1 MDVSWKVYIALSLMM
16 FFQFAVWGAWAP
28 VLAARLLG
36 PLKMSGKQT
45 GWIYTTLPL
54 ACIFAPL
61 VAGQLADRYFNLE
74 YILAAAHLIAAV
86 LMFVAVRQKTFGT
99 LFAAMLGWS
108 ICYAGTLPLVNTA
121 LFAHMK
127 DFATLFPSM
136 KDVSGTVF
144 IWAPIGWAVV
154 GYSLSGW
161 RMLRRGESDGSD
173 AMILAAVLGVVM
185 AACCL
190 LLPETA
196 PAKSGEG
203 AIKKTFEML
212 KDFDFLVFIVTSIC
226 VAGTMQFYFLGSGQ
240 YMMERGISGKAV
252 PGAMAMAQAT
262 QAIATW
268 YALGWAINHL
278 GFKWTLALGTSSWV
292 LLYIIYSIAAPRPV
306 IFVSQVL
313 HGIAYVMFMIVTQ
326 VYCGAIAPEGTAAS
340 MQALIFA
347 ATVGVGLF
355 LGTQLAGFAMDR
367 HKSEGGKF
375 QWPKIWAY
383 PLVITLAGTLVFATV
398 FHGKVPDKPA
408 VEKPA
413 ESTAPPKGTAPKSN
427 AAATPKAPNPKV
439 DALIEALAHP
449 KTQHVWHELCDLGLD
464 AFPGAIEHLKDKR
477 PSFTTD
483 SGSTDETWTV
493 GRACFD
499 VLWCNLE
506 PYNKVVFMS
515 SIPSDEVR
523 WRPGY
528 CQQFLREPEKAN
540 AWLAEHDGKSIV
552 DLQIEVL
559 EWVTSNRSEP
569 TVEINIQDRQHLLDK
584 LASLKQTRKPL
595 KSSVPWAL

>member
-1 MDVSWKVYIALSLMM
+1 LALKRRASETFLAVAAGRFSREERAMDVSWKVYIALSLMM
-16 FFQFAVWGAWAP
+16 FFEFAVWGAWAP

-54 ACIFAPL
+54 ACIVSPL

-74 YILAAAHLIAAV
+74 WILAAAHLIAAV
-86 LMFVAVRQKTFGT
+86 LMFVAVRQKTFGA

-121 LFAHMK
+121 LFSHMK
-127 DFATLFPSM
+127 EFTTLFPSM

-161 RMLRRGESDGSD
+161 RMLRSKESDGTD
-173 AMILAAVLGVVM
+173 AIILSAVLGVVM

-190 LLPETA
+190 LLPATA
-196 PAKSGEG
+196 PAKSSDSSMQQLFEVV
-203 AIKKTFEML
+203 KTP
-212 KDFDFLVFIVTSIC
+212 DFLLFIITSLC

-240 YMMERGISGKAV
+240 YMMDRGISGKAV

-268 YALGWAINHL
+268 FALGWAITHL
-278 GFKWTLALGTSSWV
+278 DYKWTLVLGTSSW
-292 LLYIIYSIAAPRPV
+292 LLMYTIYAASAPRPV

-326 VYCGAIAPEGTAAS
+326 VYCGTIAPAGTAAS

-355 LGTQLAGFAMDR
+355 VGTQLAGFAMDR
-367 HKSEGGKF
+367 HKAEGKF

-383 PLVITLAGTLVFATV
+383 PLAITLAGTLIFATV
-398 FHGKVPDKPA
+398 FQGKVPDKQPEAPA
-408 VEKPA
+408 A
-413 ESTAPPKGTAPKSN
+413 S
-427 AAATPKAPNPKV
+427 ATK
-439 DALIEALAHP
+439 
-449 KTQHVWHELCDLGLD
+449 
-464 AFPGAIEHLKDKR
+464 
-477 PSFTTD
+477 
-483 SGSTDETWTV
+483 
-493 GRACFD
+493 
-499 VLWCNLE
+499 
-506 PYNKVVFMS
+506 
-515 SIPSDEVR
+515 
-523 WRPGY
+523 
-528 CQQFLREPEKAN
+528 
-540 AWLAEHDGKSIV
+540 
-552 DLQIEVL
+552 
-559 EWVTSNRSEP
+559 
-569 TVEINIQDRQHLLDK
+569 
-584 LASLKQTRKPL
+584 
-595 KSSVPWAL
+595 